1 MWKMEVFL
9 EAYQSFVSGLNSSSS
24 FVHIAV
30 RAAPTGCL
38 GSLQGR
44 GTALTALLLC
54 PCPSAATSVP
64 CKGMHILEC
73 NRTVL
78 VWMLFT

>member
-9 EAYQSFVSGLNSSSS
+9 EANQSFVSDLNFSCS

-38 GSLQGR
+38 GSLQGG
-44 GTALTALLLC
+44 GTRPCHAALTVLLLC
-54 PCPSAATSVP
+54 PHPSETTSAS
-64 CKGMHILEC
+64 
-73 NRTVL
+73 
-78 VWMLFT
+78 

>member
-9 EAYQSFVSGLNSSSS
+9 EANQSFVSDLNFSSS

-38 GSLQGR
+38 GSLGCQGR
-44 GTALTALLLC
+44 GTRPCHAALTVLLLC
-54 PCPSAATSVP
+54 PHPSETTSAS
-64 CKGMHILEC
+64 
-73 NRTVL
+73 
-78 VWMLFT
+78 